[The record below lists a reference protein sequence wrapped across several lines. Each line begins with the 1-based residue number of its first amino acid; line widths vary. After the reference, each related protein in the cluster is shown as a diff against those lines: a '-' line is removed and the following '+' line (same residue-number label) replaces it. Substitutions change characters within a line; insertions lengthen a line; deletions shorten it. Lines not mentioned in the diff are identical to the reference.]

1 MKTLKIKFTETS
13 SHEVTVNVAPDFHA
27 GDYDLEDGLAELE
40 NDGFRCLEREI
51 ESVEVV
57 EFDEQ
62 APEHTFAGHQL

>member
-1 MKTLKIKFTETS
+1 MKTIKIKFTETS
-13 SHEVTVNVAPDFHA
+13 SHEVTVNVPANFHA

-57 EFDEQ
+57 EFDEH
-62 APEHTFAGHQL
+62 AAAHSFAGHQL